1 MLYLAH
7 LLNRPVRDVNG
18 VTMGWLEDMVLTTI
32 DLFPRVEA
40 LVLARRGRGAVVI
53 QWDQINSITDD
64 ALHLKNTRKETTTDT
79 VSEAMT
85 LLKRD
90 ILDKQIVDTN
100 GRKIVRINDLQFVN
114 YGDDLRL
121 IGADISAAGILRRMS
136 LEVPARFIAKL
147 TGNQLTEKII
157 PWNYVENLESDASS
171 IKLNISSRG
180 LRDLP
185 APEIADILEKLAPED
200 RSEVLARID
209 NETLADTLS
218 FLEDEMQAELLE
230 AIDDERAS
238 DILEIMPPDEAAD
251 ALGEMDED
259 HAERL
264 LNMMEE
270 DEAEDV
276 RELMQYEHDTAGGR
290 MTTAFVAV
298 AANLN
303 VGEAINELR
312 TQSPDAE
319 TVYYTYVVDTEGKLI
334 GVLSLRELITSPD
347 TEMVTEMINTSVM
360 KVNVND
366 DQEECARI
374 LNNYHLLAIPVVD
387 DNDILRGIVTVD
399 DVLDVLHEESQ
410 EDISKVSGTSDEG
423 DMDDT
428 SWHRAT
434 HRMPWV
440 LGVGLVGVF
449 TSIMLYYNFDIAN
462 SLTALL
468 PLILLLGVQL
478 GGQGAAA
485 VQMGINAEESVGDIL
500 LMLLQRQWPL
510 GAAIALAAGMVG
522 GIFAIIIGGNAS
534 PFAVFIT
541 IWLVLTLQVL
551 TGSLLPLLMQKL
563 KWDPALVSRPALA
576 AFSLLTAVPLLMR
589 AL

>member
-1 MLYLAH
+1 MLFLAH

-18 VTMGWLEDMVLTTI
+18 ITMGWVEDMVLATI
-32 DLFPRVEA
+32 DLFPRVDA

-53 QWDQINSITDD
+53 QWDQINSITSEE
-64 ALHLKNTRKETTTDT
+64 LTLKNSRKETTTEAI
-79 VSEAMT
+79 SETMT

-100 GRKIVRINDLQFVN
+100 GRRIVRINDLQFVN

-121 IGADISAAGILRRMS
+121 IGADISAIGILRRMN
-136 LEVPARFIAKL
+136 LEIPARFIAKL
-147 TGNQLTEKII
+147 TGQQLTEKII
-157 PWNYVENLESDASS
+157 PWNYVENLETDWSTV
-171 IKLNISSRG
+171 KLNVSSRG

-185 APEIADILEKLAPED
+185 APEIADLLEELAPAD
-200 RSEVLARID
+200 RSEILARID
-209 NETLADTLS
+209 NETLADTLPY
-218 FLEDEMQAELLE
+218 LEDEMQAELLE

-259 HAERL
+259 RAERL
-264 LNMMEE
+264 LNLMEE

-276 RELMQYEHDTAGGR
+276 RELMQYEYDTAGGR
-290 MTTAFVAV
+290 MTTEYVAV
-298 AANLN
+298 TANLT
-303 VGEAINELR
+303 VSEAIEELR
-312 TQSPDAE
+312 KQSPDAE
-319 TVYYTYVVDTEGKLI
+319 TVYYTYVIDAVGKLE

-347 TEMVTEMINTSVM
+347 TNMVIDMINTSVL

-399 DVLDVLHEESQ
+399 DVLDVMHEESQ
-410 EDISKVSGTSDEG
+410 EDISRVSGTSDEG
-423 DMDDT
+423 DIDN
-428 SWHRAT
+428 SGWHRAY

-440 LGVGLVGVF
+440 LGVGIVGIF
-449 TSIMLYYNFDIAN
+449 TSIMQYYNF
-462 SLTALL
+462 STAIPLISLL

-478 GGQGAAA
+478 GGQAAAA
-485 VQMGINAEESVGDIL
+485 VQMGINAEESTGDIL

-510 GAAIALAAGMVG
+510 GAALSLLTGVLG
-522 GIFAIIIGGNAS
+522 GIFALFFGGSAS
-534 PFAVFIT
+534 PFAVFII
-541 IWLVLTLQVL
+541 IWMVLTLQVVV
-551 TGSLLPLLMQKL
+551 GGLLPLLMQKL
-563 KWDPALVSRPALA
+563 KLDPTLVSRPALA
-576 AFSLLTAVPLLMR
+576 AFSLITAVPLLMR